1 MSYLRSQ
8 CEERIDV
15 DLDGAV
21 YAELERRCRPPPP
34 PTELMCAGGTSFAG
48 RSVQMSEL
56 CCPNDPEHGAPP
68 PPPPPPPPKPQRD
81 ERLRCR

>member
-1 MSYLRSQ
+1 MSYLRNQ

-21 YAELERRCRPPPP
+21 YAELERRCQPPPPPPPP

-48 RSVQMSEL
+48 R
-56 CCPNDPEHGAPP
+56 
-68 PPPPPPPPKPQRD
+68 
-81 ERLRCR
+81 